1 MAHETNEEGS
11 EMGFGITIGI
21 VLAALVLGAA
31 VTGLVVFVLN
41 RQKLA
46 ESSRLI
52 EEARREAENIKREA
66 LLKAREE
73 VAAQKDALEREL
85 KERRAEIQRL
95 EERVLK
101 REESVDAKL
110 SAIEQKSAELERKQR
125 EIQELEEKTQALYE
139 QQLRELERISG
150 LSRDQAREIF
160 LKRVEEEARYEAA
173 RIMKQEEER
182 AREEAERKAKEL
194 VAMAIQRCA
203 SDHAAET
210 TVSTVTLPS
219 DDVKGRIIGREG
231 RNIRTFENLT
241 GINLIID
248 DTPDA
253 VTLSSF
259 DPVRREIARRTL
271 EKLIA
276 DGRIHP
282 ARIEEVYTK
291 VRDEIEE
298 EFREVGEEAI
308 FETGLAGIH
317 PELVKTLG
325 KLKFRTSYG
334 QNVLKHSLEVAFL
347 AGLMAGDLGLDVKMA
362 KRAGLLHDIGKAL
375 DHEVEGPHALIGAEF
390 ARRYKEPDIV
400 VNAIEAHHGEVPYRS
415 IEAVLIQ
422 AADAIS
428 ASRPGARRETLESY
442 IKRLE
447 KLEEIA
453 QSYEGVEKCY
463 AMQAGREIRV
473 IVKPTEMSDEDADI
487 LARTVAKRIEEEMQ
501 YPGQIKVTVIREHR
515 AIEYAR

>member
-1 MAHETNEEGS
+1 MIARFIEFILFVVG
-11 EMGFGITIGI
+11 
-21 VLAALVLGAA
+21 
-31 VTGLVVFVLN
+31 VFVGGGAVAAYLYFGA
-41 RQKLA
+41 RRKLA
-46 ESSRLI
+46 EGARI
-52 EEARREAENIKREA
+52 VEEARREAENIRREA
-66 LLKAREE
+66 QLKAREE
-73 VAAQKDALEREL
+73 VAAQKEALEKEL
-85 KERRAEIQRL
+85 KERRAEIQKL

-110 SAIEQKSAELERKQR
+110 AAIDARMAEIAKQQKEVENLERRTR
-125 EIQELEEKTQALYE
+125 EVYE
-139 QQLRELERISG
+139 QQLAELERISG
-150 LSRDQAREIF
+150 MSREQARESI

-173 RIMKQEEER
+173 RILKQEEER
-182 AREEAERKAKEL
+182 AREEADRKAKEL
-194 VAMAIQRCA
+194 VAIAIQRCA

-271 EKLIA
+271 ERLIA

-291 VRDEIEE
+291 VKEEIEE

-375 DHEVEGPHALIGAEF
+375 DHEVEGPHAIIGAEV
-390 ARRYKEPDIV
+390 ARRYKEPELV
-400 VNAIEAHHGEVPYRS
+400 VNSIEAHHGEVPYRS

-447 KLEEIA
+447 KLEEIG

>member
-1 MAHETNEEGS
+1 
-11 EMGFGITIGI
+11 
-21 VLAALVLGAA
+21 
-31 VTGLVVFVLN
+31 
-41 RQKLA
+41 
-46 ESSRLI
+46 
-52 EEARREAENIKREA
+52 
-66 LLKAREE
+66 
-73 VAAQKDALEREL
+73 
-85 KERRAEIQRL
+85 
-95 EERVLK
+95 
-101 REESVDAKL
+101 
-110 SAIEQKSAELERKQR
+110 
-125 EIQELEEKTQALYE
+125 
-139 QQLRELERISG
+139 
-150 LSRDQAREIF
+150 
-160 LKRVEEEARYEAA
+160 
-173 RIMKQEEER
+173 MKQEEER

>member
-1 MAHETNEEGS
+1 
-11 EMGFGITIGI
+11 MGFDITIVI

-31 VTGLVVFVLN
+31 VTGTIVFALN

-95 EERVLK
+95 EERVIK

-110 SAIEQKSAELERKQR
+110 SALEQKTTELERRQR
-125 EIQELEEKTQALYE
+125 EIQELEQKTQAIYE

-150 LSRDQAREIF
+150 LSRDQAREII

-173 RIMKQEEER
+173 RIIKQEEER

-194 VAMAIQRCA
+194 VALAIQRCA

-375 DHEVEGPHALIGAEF
+375 DHEVEGPHSLIGGEF

-400 VNAIEAHHGEVPYRS
+400 VNAIEAHHGEVPYRF

-487 LARTVAKRIEEEMQ
+487 LARTVAKRIEEEIQ